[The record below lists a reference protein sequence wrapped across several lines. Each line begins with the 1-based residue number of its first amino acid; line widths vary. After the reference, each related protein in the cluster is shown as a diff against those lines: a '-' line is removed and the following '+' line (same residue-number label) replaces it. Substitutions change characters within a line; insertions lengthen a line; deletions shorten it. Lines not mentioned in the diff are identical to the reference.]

1 MVDYQS
7 DTGNEEFR
15 LFNSYMFSVDQDA
28 NFHLV
33 TEEVATSAVSG
44 QIAFKILR
52 SNQDEKV
59 IDLYS
64 VKIAGAG
71 FNYDGESTG
80 TLSLMG
86 TMGFGSITRNEDGW
100 NLDLS
105 AKIKFTHRLLHRS
118 QKPRYVEEH
127 HSVYVIPDICTGGVQ
142 AQISQLDEEV
152 LGISGRLVCDYESGE
167 WAQVSTIV
175 LEFES
180 RPLRRI
186 LLDFYD
192 NAGGGNH
199 G

>member
-7 DTGNEEFR
+7 DVGNEGFR
-15 LFNSYMFSVDQDA
+15 LFNSYVFSVDQEA

-33 TEEVATSAVSG
+33 TEEIATSAVNG
-44 QIAFKILR
+44 QIVFKVSR
-52 SNQDEKV
+52 SNQGEKV
-59 IDLYS
+59 IDLHS
-64 VKIAGAG
+64 VKIAGVG
-71 FNYDGESTG
+71 FNYDGEPTG

-86 TMGFGSITRNEDGW
+86 TEGFGSITRNGDGW

-105 AKIKFTHRLLHRS
+105 ATIKFTHPLLHRS

-127 HSVYVIPDICTGGVQ
+127 HGVYVIPDICTGGVQ
-142 AQISQLDEEV
+142 AHISQLDEEV
-152 LGISGRLVCDYESGE
+152 LGISGRLVCEYESGE

-192 NAGGGNH
+192 NAGGGNN